1 MLKNLTPEEVI
12 YSVVEGINTGDLD
25 SIMSLYETDACFVSQ
40 SGQLAKTPESVRQ
53 SLRSFIDLKGKL
65 NLKIK
70 RVIQARDI
78 VLVTT
83 EWSFNGTAPDGNPVN
98 IAAKA
103 DNVLR
108 QQSDGRWLFVI
119 DNPWGTE

>member
-1 MLKNLTPEEVI
+1 MSKNLTPEEVI

-40 SGQLAKTPESVRQ
+40 PGQLAKTPESVRQ
-53 SLRSFIDLKGKL
+53 SLRSFIDLKGNL

-78 VLVTT
+78 ALVTT

-108 QQSDGRWLFVI
+108 QQADGRWLFVI

>member
-1 MLKNLTPEEVI
+1 MLKNFTPEEVI

-40 SGQLAKTPESVRQ
+40 PGQLAKTPESVRQ
-53 SLRSFIDLKGKL
+53 SLRSFIDLNGKL
-65 NLKIK
+65 SLKIK

-78 VLVTT
+78 ALVTT
-83 EWSFNGTAPDGNPVN
+83 EWSFNETALDGNPVN

-108 QQSDGRWLFVI
+108 QQVDGRWLFVI